1 MRSLSSTKASFSTTM
16 VAAIIL
22 LFFSGTSDDVLANHV
37 GNSNDINWYKEY
49 GFYQLVSDCL
59 SESSVGN
66 CPTTGT
72 ACNRG
77 GKRYSTGTCP

>member
-22 LFFSGTSDDVLANHV
+22 LFFSGTSDDVLADHV
-37 GNSNDINWYKEY
+37 GNVENINWYKEY
-49 GFYQLVSDCL
+49 GFYQLVSECL
-59 SESSVGN
+59 SMSSVGN
-66 CPTTGT
+66 CPTHWYSVQQ
-72 ACNRG
+72 G

>member
-37 GNSNDINWYKEY
+37 GNVQEY
-49 GFYQLVSDCL
+49 
-59 SESSVGN
+59 
-66 CPTTGT
+66 
-72 ACNRG
+72 
-77 GKRYSTGTCP
+77 